1 MMTTR
6 PKGTSLVMT
15 MMMMTNIVGQAEYTN
30 LVMMMMS
37 LRRTNN
43 VGQARRHQPSEND
56 DDDNGHGARRQSLVP
71 SFSISHYSSQN
82 SLHKVTAFLTHLRF
96 NQMSLTHLRCH
107 FSLTL
112 LFLRSIHKPMS
123 LCFLPSEGY
132 CMFQHFQNTPFSLGG
147 FVSGGLSLSVPK
159 IFVASD

>member
-1 MMTTR
+1 MTTR

-82 SLHKVTAFLTHLRF
+82 SLHKVIQP
-96 NQMSLTHLRCH
+96 NEPYSLAMPL
-107 FSLTL
+107 LIDTL
-112 LFLRSIHKPMS
+112 VFEINP
-123 LCFLPSEGY
+123 
-132 CMFQHFQNTPFSLGG
+132 
-147 FVSGGLSLSVPK
+147 
-159 IFVASD
+159 

>member
-1 MMTTR
+1 MTTR

-43 VGQARRHQPSEND
+43 VGQARRHQPGEND
-56 DDDNGHGARRQSLVP
+56 DDDNGHGARHQSLVP

-82 SLHKVTAFLTHLRF
+82 SLHKVIQP
-96 NQMSLTHLRCH
+96 NEPYSLAMP
-107 FSLTL
+107 L
-112 LFLRSIHKPMS
+112 LIDTVVFEINP
-123 LCFLPSEGY
+123 
-132 CMFQHFQNTPFSLGG
+132 
-147 FVSGGLSLSVPK
+147 
-159 IFVASD
+159 

>member
-43 VGQARRHQPSEND
+43 VGQARRHQPGEND

-96 NQMSLTHLRCH
+96 NQMSLT
-107 FSLTL
+107 
-112 LFLRSIHKPMS
+112 
-123 LCFLPSEGY
+123 
-132 CMFQHFQNTPFSLGG
+132 
-147 FVSGGLSLSVPK
+147 
-159 IFVASD
+159 

>member
-1 MMTTR
+1 MTTR

-43 VGQARRHQPSEND
+43 VGQARRHQPGEND

-82 SLHKVTAFLTHLRF
+82 SLHKVIQP
-96 NQMSLTHLRCH
+96 NEPYSLAMPL
-107 FSLTL
+107 LIDTL
-112 LFLRSIHKPMS
+112 VFEINP
-123 LCFLPSEGY
+123 
-132 CMFQHFQNTPFSLGG
+132 
-147 FVSGGLSLSVPK
+147 
-159 IFVASD
+159 

>member
-1 MMTTR
+1 MTTR

-43 VGQARRHQPSEND
+43 VGQARRHQPGEND

-112 LFLRSIHKPMS
+112 LFLTLSGAELNIFCRALCSSGRETRSFMAFIVTFMAFMALTS
-123 LCFLPSEGY
+123 LFLGL
-132 CMFQHFQNTPFSLGG
+132 NTF
-147 FVSGGLSLSVPK
+147 
-159 IFVASD
+159 

>member
-30 LVMMMMS
+30 LVMMMMMS

-82 SLHKVTAFLTHLRF
+82 SLHKVIQP
-96 NQMSLTHLRCH
+96 NEPYSLAMPL
-107 FSLTL
+107 LIDTL
-112 LFLRSIHKPMS
+112 VFEINP
-123 LCFLPSEGY
+123 
-132 CMFQHFQNTPFSLGG
+132 
-147 FVSGGLSLSVPK
+147 
-159 IFVASD
+159 